1 MPLLSFGEE
10 DVELWRDD
18 PHEYVR
24 KGYDVIED
32 IYSSK
37 TAAMG
42 VIDSLCASRK
52 KSQLDPIMAHIV
64 SIMTECSGAVADPS
78 PAAATAACRLD
89 GGLLAVG
96 TLSDRL
102 KKEARYKT
110 QLEPMIQQHVI
121 PLFSS
126 PHGHLR
132 AKGCWLAGLYA
143 DTHFAEGQGRGPT
156 FTAMLQCVIASLSDP
171 ELPVR
176 VDAGVA
182 VRSFVD
188 AVEAEDLGPLRPLV
202 PDLLQRFL
210 AISHEVDSEDLTSSL
225 ETVVERFGSDMGP
238 YAVTVVTALTQQFWR
253 AIAEEES
260 AAGGGDDDGDFAG
273 GALAGYSVLRA
284 ISTVLDAVSSLPE
297 LYPQLEELLY
307 PILQKYT
314 SEEGLDV
321 FEEVTQLITYLT
333 YFAPGITPRM
343 WTLYPRLLNCLD
355 TWAIDYW
362 KDVLLPLDNYISRGP
377 DALLVPGTPSSL
389 LDMTNQTLAK
399 ALSLS
404 GSPAAPPPGSDAG
417 TEAISEG
424 IQCSAQL
431 ISVILQNL
439 KGKVDH
445 CIAPYLQLI
454 VGQLHGGK
462 DLDRE
467 VQDALLVAG
476 ADALYYNPALTL
488 NSLASAGTLSF
499 FMGALASSIGQKR
512 KNGNMKHFIG
522 VREKKVVALGLTAV
536 LGVPPAQLPTG
547 VAETTGQV
555 AAAVVALLLALKTQQ
570 DVAASRV
577 DGASDAGSSDD
588 GLGRLAGGSGDESD
602 DESDDDGDGDARLKR
617 MAAAA
622 RRAGHA
628 DLDDDDWD
636 SADEVWSEDEDEEVG
651 SPLDSISPY
660 VYFAETL
667 QAVQN
672 SDAAAFAA
680 ITSRMDGGTQ
690 AAVQGMMAYATELKN
705 AQLAAA
711 AAAAGGQ

>member
-10 DVELWRDD
+10 DAELWRDD

-42 VIDSLCASRK
+42 VIAALCGTRK
-52 KSQLDPIMAHIV
+52 KSQLDPIMAHII
-64 SIMTECSGAVADPS
+64 SIMTECSVAMGDPS
-78 PAAATAACRLD
+78 PTGAAAARRLD
-89 GGLLAVG
+89 GALLAVG
-96 TLSDRL
+96 TLSERL
-102 KKEARYKT
+102 KKVERYKA
-110 QLEPMIQQHVI
+110 QLEPMLQQYVI
-121 PLFSS
+121 PLFSA

-143 DTHFAEGQGRGPT
+143 DTFFAEGQGKGAT
-156 FTAMLQCVIASLSDP
+156 FSAMLQCNIAALTDP

-176 VDAGVA
+176 VDAAVA
-182 VRSFVD
+182 MRSFVD
-188 AVEAEDLGPLRPLV
+188 AVDAEDLGPLRPLV

-210 AISHEVDSEDLTSSL
+210 AISHEVDSEDVTSSL
-225 ETVVERFGSDMGP
+225 ETVVEGFGSDMGP

-260 AAGGGDDDGDFAG
+260 TAGGEDDGEFAG

-307 PILQKYT
+307 PILEKYT

-333 YFAPGITPRM
+333 YFGPGITPRM
-343 WTLYPRLLNCLD
+343 WTLYPRLLHCLD
-355 TWAIDYW
+355 SWAVDYW

-377 DALLVPGTPSSL
+377 DALLVPGTPSTL
-389 LDMTNQTLAK
+389 LDLTNQTLAK
-399 ALSLS
+399 ALALP
-404 GSPAAPPPGSDAG
+404 GSPEVPSNGGSDAG
-417 TEAISEG
+417 TEAINEG
-424 IQCSAQL
+424 VQCAGQL
-431 ISVILQNL
+431 ISVLLQNL

-445 CIAPYLQLI
+445 CVGPYLQLI

-467 VQDALLVAG
+467 VSDSLLVA
-476 ADALYYNPALTL
+476 ASDALYYNPALTL
-488 NSLASAGTLSF
+488 NALASAGSLSF
-499 FMGALASSIGQKR
+499 LMGALATSIGQKR

-536 LGVPPAQLPTG
+536 LGVPPAQLPPG
-547 VAETTGQV
+547 VAETAGQV
-555 AAAVVALLLALKTQQ
+555 ATAVVALLLALKSQQ
-570 DVAASRV
+570 EIAAARTDV
-577 DGASDAGSSDD
+577 GAGAGSDSGSD
-588 GLGRLAGGSGDESD
+588 GLDRLGGGYSGAESD
-602 DESDDDGDGDARLKR
+602 DESEEDEDQDARLGR
-617 MAAAA
+617 AAAAA
-622 RRAGHA
+622 RRLAEFE
-628 DLDDDDWD
+628 DDDGDSGDDW
-636 SADEVWSEDEDEEVG
+636 WSEDDEDEIG

-660 VYFAETL
+660 IYFAETL

-680 ITSRMDGGTQ
+680 ITSRMDQGTQ
-690 AAVQGMMAYATELKN
+690 AAVQGMMAYAVEMKN

-711 AAAAGGQ
+711 GAAGQ